1 MATGSVMMGTL
12 KGKLGETVL
21 LRRSGKQVIRAYVR
35 DVKNPNSQKQQVQRM
50 VQSTVAQAY
59 SAMKKICDHSF
70 EGVQVGQKSMSY
82 FMSKNMDKLRASI
95 VAGTDGTLVS
105 ASADFVRKGVN
116 LPVLNKYIVG
126 KGTLPQ
132 VSVDD
137 PQAQVSNYV
146 EPSQSLILLEG
157 NVKDANAGV
166 DTWVKANAGK
176 VGDWFTF
183 MFLMRE
189 NGSNLNGQNAY
200 RFAYVRYVVQASS
213 TPDTLDFALVPTL
226 TIEGSIEG
234 TENFGILN
242 SAPISTNV
250 YQTYLDITKLLA
262 NIGNADGQFTPVAF
276 TVIHSRQNVGGS
288 WQRSNAEF
296 VIRDNW
302 TALNITWPDDF
313 FAELATY
320 AGSAEAKGQG
330 DYVLNGGQ

>member
-1 MATGSVMMGTL
+1 MATGSLMMGTL
-12 KGKLGETVL
+12 KGKLGETVA
-21 LRRSGKQVIRAYVR
+21 LRRSGKQVLRAYVR

-126 KGTLPQ
+126 KGTLAE
-132 VSVDD
+132 VTIND
-137 PQAQVSNYV
+137 PNIAGGGSPLYGHSLLIGRTA
-146 EPSQSLILLEG
+146 PSSALSALNDFINENNG
-157 NVKDANAGV
+157 
-166 DTWVKANAGK
+166 T

-183 MFLMRE
+183 LLMLRE
-189 NGSNLNGQNAY
+189 NNVMQNGQQVY
-200 RFAYVRYVVQASS
+200 KFAYVRFVVDEVEENDETYLILRPSLTSEGVPSVQYSNVFVVQESAGTITSPLQADFSQIFSS
-213 TPDTLDFALVPTL
+213 LEGNSPLS
-226 TIEGSIEG
+226 TIAAYSI
-234 TENFGILN
+234 
-242 SAPISTNV
+242 
-250 YQTYLDITKLLA
+250 
-262 NIGNADGQFTPVAF
+262 
-276 TVIHSRQNVGGS
+276 IHSRQNVGGS

-296 VIRDNW
+296 TVRSYL
-302 TALNITWPDDF
+302 TMLNITWPDDF

>member
-1 MATGSVMMGTL
+1 MATGSLMMGTL
-12 KGKLGETVL
+12 KGKLGETVA
-21 LRRSGKQVIRAYVR
+21 LRRSGKQVLRAYVR

-126 KGTLPQ
+126 KGTLPEVALADKDGSGQ
-132 VSVDD
+132 LSTANFGNIILSTNGEGRIHDFVD
-137 PQAQVSNYV
+137 AF
-146 EPSQSLILLEG
+146 
-157 NVKDANAGV
+157 
-166 DTWVKANAGK
+166 VKANSGK

-183 MFLMRE
+183 LFLLRE
-189 NGSNLNGQNAY
+189 NGSSQNGQQVF
-200 RFAYVRYVVQASS
+200 RFAFVRYVVTESVGEES
-213 TPDTLDFALVPTL
+213 LDFAMKLSL
-226 TIEGSIEG
+226 TS
-234 TENFGILN
+234 FGIPAEVSNEGLGIN
-242 SAPISTNV
+242 SEIGSLENALFIS
-250 YQTYLDITKLLA
+250 LSSILP
-262 NIGNADGQFTPVAF
+262 NIGSTDGLLTPCAYA
-276 TVIHSRQNVGGS
+276 VIHSRQNVGGS

-302 TALNITWPDDF
+302 EALNITWPDDF

>member
-1 MATGSVMMGTL
+1 MATGSLMMGTL
-12 KGKLGETVL
+12 KGKLGETVA
-21 LRRSGKQVIRAYVR
+21 LRRSGKQVLRAYVR

-126 KGTLPQ
+126 KGTLPE
-132 VSVDD
+132 VKLADEANPAVAGDN
-137 PQAQVSNYV
+137 VYK
-146 EPSQSLILLEG
+146 SLFV
-157 NVKDANAGV
+157 NVGTFGTLTDGMSAFIQDNNAV
-166 DTWVKANAGK
+166 
-176 VGDWFTF
+176 VGDWFTI
-183 MFLMRE
+183 LLLLRE
-189 NGSNLNGQNAY
+189 NRSVQNGQQVY
-200 RFAYVRYVVQASS
+200 RFAFVRFVVENVGTDEDVQ
-213 TPDTLDFALVPTL
+213 LALVPSL
-226 TIEGSIEG
+226 TSSGSTSVAYDTAFVLG
-234 TENFGILN
+234 TSGPGGIRAMELDL
-242 SAPISTNV
+242 STI
-250 YQTYLDITKLLA
+250 LP
-262 NIGNADGQFTPVAF
+262 NIGKANGAYTPCAYA
-276 TVIHSRQNVGGS
+276 VIHSRQNVGGS

-296 VIRDNW
+296 VIRKVYAVLD
-302 TALNITWPDDF
+302 ITWPDDF